1 KIFTVFY
8 HRTPRFQVVFVILLG
23 SAMAVLWCGLVAAGQ
38 SNHVTV
44 GTYSSSS
51 VWRPVEE
58 QAAWSAWQKCDRLD
72 SRMSSYFLDILLP
85 TACHALTAQV
95 GASFRNLGRGDARG
109 WRNNQVYL

>member
-1 KIFTVFY
+1 MKIFTVFY

-44 GTYSSSS
+44 GTYSSAS

-58 QAAWSAWQKCDRLD
+58 QAAWSALQKCDGLD
-72 SRMSSYFLDILLP
+72 CVLASMKKS
-85 TACHALTAQV
+85 
-95 GASFRNLGRGDARG
+95 GAGEEPMNFVRKLSGEG
-109 WRNNQVYL
+109 YLAAF